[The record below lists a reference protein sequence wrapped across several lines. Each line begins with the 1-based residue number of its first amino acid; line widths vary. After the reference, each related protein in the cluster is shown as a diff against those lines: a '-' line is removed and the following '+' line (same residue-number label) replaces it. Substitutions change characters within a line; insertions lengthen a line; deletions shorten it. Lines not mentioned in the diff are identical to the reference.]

1 MTLQELQDTIGQWS
15 EVTFDD
21 AGPLPKVHHLKREV
35 DELLA
40 EPYARFEYADCL
52 ILLVDA
58 ARKAGISADTLI
70 ETAFEKMEINKRRVW
85 VMDAHGISH
94 HLVTA
99 ESQAA

>member
-1 MTLQELQDTIGQWS
+1 MTLRELQDTIGQWS

-21 AGPLPKVHHLKREV
+21 TGPLPKIHHLKREV

-40 EPYARFEYADCL
+40 EPYERFEYADCL

-58 ARKAGISADTLI
+58 ARKAGLSADALLA
-70 ETAFEKMEINKRRVW
+70 TAFEKMEVNKQRTW
-85 VMDAHGISH
+85 VEDEHGISH

-99 ESQAA
+99 ESEAA

>member
-1 MTLQELQDTIGQWS
+1 MTLRELQDTIGQWS

-21 AGPLPKVHHLKREV
+21 ASPVPKLHHLKREV

-40 EPYARFEYADCL
+40 EPYDRFEYADCL

-58 ARKAGISADTLI
+58 ARKAGLSADTLV

-85 VMDAHGISH
+85 VEDDNGVSH
-94 HLVTA
+94 HLVAA